1 MSGQAWSYLS
11 PRALMPQ
18 GDRLSNL
25 TTAKRMK
32 PAPHFERALDLYFK
46 GRTATGRSSGE
57 GGGAQITP
65 EDVKHAL
72 GGLKERPYR
81 FGMAAFLDD
90 AQSLRLIEGYL
101 VEELRW
107 LADAGEWIQTRDDL
121 QRLEAIA
128 GLMLFEVMAARSR
141 HETFA
146 HEDRLPAGSATV
158 RCPKCNGQGKYVD
171 TRALKKWRRYRRI
184 VLRARLEEPGVPDA
198 DGRPVKPSWHVHE
211 ALLERA
217 RLAEAKAMAVDCDLC
232 FKTGR
237 YVFSESSRA
246 RAAGIPRRTWTRT
259 WCDRYAEG
267 LEIPRRWEAIAVGH
281 VRRRLKLDP

>member
-1 MSGQAWSYLS
+1 MRLPNITDDDIGGLMSCPACPDGYVWDANG
-11 PRALMPQ
+11 P
-18 GDRLSNL
+18 
-25 TTAKRMK
+25 TAKC
-32 PAPHFERALDLYFK
+32 
-46 GRTATGRSSGE
+46 
-57 GGGAQITP
+57 
-65 EDVKHAL
+65 
-72 GGLKERPYR
+72 
-81 FGMAAFLDD
+81 
-90 AQSLRLIEGYL
+90 
-101 VEELRW
+101 
-107 LADAGEWIQTRDDL
+107 
-121 QRLEAIA
+121 
-128 GLMLFEVMAARSR
+128 
-141 HETFA
+141 
-146 HEDRLPAGSATV
+146 
-158 RCPKCNGQGKYVD
+158 CPKCNGQGKYVD